1 MATPTSWAQEVI
13 TCDLCDNP
21 TQQFCNNCQIKLC
34 VDCVN
39 KHIQK
44 LKNLTHDIVPFKNKQ
59 IRLVFSE
66 CKLHCNQKCE
76 AHCRQCDVPVCM
88 TCVLGPHKGH
98 NAIEMLKIVKNRKE
112 RIKKDTREMETVL
125 IPKYRTK
132 NAETESE
139 ISETTTRY
147 EELEKSTEKLRAVWH
162 QEVDFIFNKLR
173 SLIKLTK
180 DNHVS
185 PLKTNH
191 SKLGSF
197 ISDMIQT
204 VEENKGIIESNNVSE
219 VMNYKWKIMEYSN
232 IPKDIQRKIPSL
244 KTNTIHGKELK
255 IEIGKYKAKLS
266 QISPSNMNDDFSK
279 LLLREP
285 LSNAIVV
292 ATIPTGYKPLY
303 RVTCV
308 EKDEVWVSGKSKT
321 IGRVQIGGIEK
332 EIVTIPCLT
341 WPSDISVTREGDLIY
356 TDSYNRSVNIV
367 RDGKTETLITTQQDW
382 YPEGLCCTRS
392 GDILVSMSTTDFSHC
407 KIVRYQG
414 RKVQQEIEKNDD
426 GKSIYRG
433 GENMLFVEENNNGDI
448 CASDINSKTVV
459 VVDKSG
465 KVQFQYDGTSARRK
479 ESFSPM
485 QIVTDSMG
493 QIIVADYN
501 NDCLHVLDQN
511 GQFLLCVDNCGLDKP
526 FGLSIDSV
534 GRLWVGLAE
543 SGELKLVQFKASA
556 GK

>member
-191 SKLGSF
+191 SKLGNF

-244 KTNTIHGKELK
+244 KINTIHGKELK

-266 QISPSNMNDDFSK
+266 QISPPDINEVSK
-279 LLLREP
+279 LVLRER
-285 LSNAIVV
+285 SDRVWTIT
-292 ATIPTGYKPLY
+292 TIPTGYKPLY
-303 RVTCV
+303 RIACV
-308 EKDEVWVSGKSKT
+308 GKDEVWVSGKNKRM
-321 IGRVQIGGIEK
+321 GRFDIFGQEK
-332 EIVTIPCLT
+332 EIVTVACPMY
-341 WPSDISVTREGDLIY
+341 PSDISVTRQGELMY
-356 TDSYNRSVNIV
+356 TDGSNGTVNIV
-367 RDGKTETLITTQQDW
+367 RSGKTEALITTQQDW

-414 RKVQQEIEKNDD
+414 RNVQQEIEKDDD
-426 GKSIYRG
+426 GKAIYKG
-433 GENMLFVEENNNGDI
+433 GDNMLFVEENNNGDI
-448 CASDINSKTVV
+448 CASNIDSGTVV
-459 VVDKSG
+459 VVDKFG
-465 KVQFQYDGTSARRK
+465 RIRFKYDGTPAGRK
-479 ESFSPM
+479 EQFSP
-485 QIVTDSMG
+485 IKVVTDSLG

-501 NDCLHVLDQN
+501 NECLHVLDHN
-511 GQFLLCVDNCGLDKP
+511 GRFLKCVSN
-526 FGLSIDSV
+526 FGLEKLFGLGMDCE
-534 GRLWVGLAE
+534 GRLWVGFAE
-543 SGELKLVQFKASA
+543 SGEIKVIQYNL
-556 GK
+556 